1 MKKYLILLSALAAT
15 AAFAEKGSADKE
27 NPTAMSTWSSFGGG
41 TTAAGEVIWHGNGG
55 NTTTDMTDSYVIADK
70 DFTLPRFKISG
81 TGGDHCNLNLDL
93 NGKTLTFTNNLVDY
107 NDTTSES
114 TGLSSSYS
122 LGLNFTNSDSQN
134 EATMNFTSSKVEI
147 KLETTDAASGGANIR
162 NRYGR
167 TVYIGKGITA
177 NIKSID
183 VSGRFKNLS
192 DPSKME
198 WDSKMTVAGK
208 VNVANTM
215 TLRDTN
221 FENTGTVSA
230 NVINVVGSNFTSSGS
245 ILSSALSAYENSN
258 IVLGGSNLAKD
269 GTSQSTIRFYG
280 KNNTLT
286 ASSDLAAQYLV
297 LKTATT
303 FESGSSYEAAEL
315 TIKGDFTTDRIV
327 MEDNTQLTIDSG
339 AKTTFDFSNKT
350 LTGDGSTMLITGD
363 ITVKGALDIKTKGS
377 EHSTESVSFKNIT
390 VDGGSLINTT
400 TKTST
405 YAFNIYEGKTIT
417 LKNGGTIDTSKTSFI
432 GLTGGKLSVDA
443 TSKILAKHIA
453 FTQSKGTLELSHA
466 SNLAAGTDIFV
477 KDLSASADAKIV
489 LTNCGEAYN
498 IATLRALRNSQLTI
512 DLNGAE
518 LHIASVVGYE
528 PAKGTNLTLTL
539 LDFENGLVKVDGWT
553 SELISGGEFEISPET
568 SGKTNTIKLVAY
580 DKSGTLLDGLW
591 SVDASG
597 YLFNSAIPEPA
608 EWAAIFG
615 AIALGLAVY
624 RRRK

>member
-41 TTAAGEVIWHGNGG
+41 TTAGDIVWHGNGG
-55 NTTTDMTDSYVIADK
+55 NTTTDMTDSYVIADN
-70 DFTLPRFKISG
+70 DYTLNQFKISG

-107 NDTTSES
+107 NDTTSAS

-122 LGLNFTNSDSQN
+122 LGLKFTNSDSQN

-167 TVYIGKGITA
+167 TVYIGEGITA

-208 VNVANTM
+208 VNVAGLM
-215 TLRDTN
+215 TLSDTN

-230 NVINVVGSNFTSSGS
+230 NAINIYGANFTSSGS
-245 ILSSALSAYENSN
+245 VLTGGISAYADSN
-258 IVLGGSNLAKD
+258 IVLSGSNLSKD
-269 GTSQSTIRFYG
+269 GASQGTLRFYG

-286 ASSDLAAQYLV
+286 TTADLAAQYLV
-297 LKTATT
+297 LKDTTTAGETT
-303 FESGSSYEAAEL
+303 YEAAEL
-315 TIKGDFTTDRIV
+315 TIKGDFTADKTVIENNTHLIV
-327 MEDNTQLTIDSG
+327 DSG
-339 AKTTFDFSNKT
+339 AKMTFDFSTKT
-350 LTGDGSTMLITGD
+350 LSSAMNIVGG

-377 EHSTESVSFKNIT
+377 EHATESVSFKNIT

-405 YAFNIYEGKTIT
+405 YAFNISDGKTIT
-417 LKNGGTIDTSKTSFI
+417 LKNGGTIDTSAYSFI

-597 YLFNSAIPEPA
+597 YLANSAIPEPA

>member
-93 NGKTLTFTNNLVDY
+93 NGKTLTFTSGLVDY
-107 NDTTSES
+107 NDTTSGT
-114 TGLSSSYS
+114 TGLTSSYA
-122 LGLNFTNSDSQN
+122 LGINITNSDSAN
-134 EATMNFTSSKVEI
+134 EATLNFTSSRVEI
-147 KLETTDAASGGANIR
+147 KLETTDAGSGGADIR
-162 NRYGR
+162 NKYGR
-167 TVYIGKGITA
+167 TVYIGEGITA
-177 NIKSID
+177 NIKTFD

-192 DPSKME
+192 DPSQME

-230 NVINVVGSNFTSSGS
+230 NVINVYGSNFTSSGS
-245 ILSSALSAYENSN
+245 LLSDGLSAYENSN

-350 LTGDGSTMLITGD
+350 LTGNVMTIRGD
-363 ITVKGALDIKTKGS
+363 ITVKGTLDIKTKGGG
-377 EHSTESVSFKNIT
+377 HATESVSYRNIL
-390 VDGGSLINTT
+390 VDGGNLINTT
-400 TKTST
+400 TLNST
-405 YAFNIYEGKTIT
+405 YSFNIYEGKTIT
-417 LKNGGTIDTSKTSFI
+417 LKNGGTINTSTNSFI
-432 GLTGGKLSVDA
+432 GLTGGKLIVDA
-443 TSKILAKHIA
+443 TSKILANQIMFA
-453 FTQSKGTLELSHA
+453 QSRGTLELSHA
-466 SNLAAGTDIFV
+466 SNLASNTHICV
-477 KDLSASADAKIV
+477 KDRSANADAKIV
-489 LTNCGEAYN
+489 LTDCGEAYFIKN
-498 IATLRALRNSQLTI
+498 LRPLRKSQLSI

-518 LHIASVVGYE
+518 LHIANVAAYQ
-528 PAKGTNLTLTL
+528 PDAKGTDFALTF

-553 SELISGGEFEISPET
+553 TELISSGEFEISAGDKIT
-568 SGKTNTIKLVAY
+568 LVAY
-580 DKSGTLLDGLW
+580 DKAGKLLDGLW

-597 YLFNSAIPEPA
+597 YLANSAIPEPA

>member
-41 TTAAGEVIWHGNGG
+41 TTAGEVIWNGNGG

-70 DFTLPRFKISG
+70 DFTLQRFKISG

-107 NDTTSES
+107 NDTTSAS

-134 EATMNFTSSKVEI
+134 EATMNFTSSRVEI
-147 KLETTDAASGGANIR
+147 KLETTDAASGGADIR
-162 NRYGR
+162 NKYGR
-167 TVYIGKGITA
+167 TVYIGEGITA
-177 NIKSID
+177 NIKTFD

-192 DPSKME
+192 DPSKMK

-230 NVINVVGSNFTSSGS
+230 NVINVYGSNFTSSGS
-245 ILSSALSAYENSN
+245 LLSDGLSVYENSN

-269 GTSQSTIRFYG
+269 GTSQGTVRFYG

-297 LKTATT
+297 LKNTTT
-303 FESGSSYEAAEL
+303 FGETTYEAAEL

-339 AKTTFDFSNKT
+339 AKTTFDFSNKK
-350 LTGDGSTMLITGD
+350 LTGDGSTMLIRGD
-363 ITVKGALDIKTKGS
+363 ITVKGMLDIKTKGGG
-377 EHSTESVSFKNIT
+377 HATESVSYRNIL
-390 VDGGSLINTT
+390 VDGGNLINTT
-400 TKTST
+400 TLNST
-405 YAFNIYEGKTIT
+405 YSFNIYEGKTIT
-417 LKNGGTIDTSKTSFI
+417 LKNGGTINTSTNSFI
-432 GLTGGKLSVDA
+432 GLAGGKLIVDA
-443 TSKILAKHIA
+443 TSKILANQIMFA
-453 FTQSKGTLELSHA
+453 QSKGTLELSHA
-466 SNLAAGTDIFV
+466 SNLASNTDICV
-477 KDLSASADAKIV
+477 KDRSANADAKLV
-489 LTNCGEAYN
+489 LTDCGEAYFIKN
-498 IATLRALRNSQLTI
+498 LRPLRKSQLSI

-518 LHIASVVGYE
+518 LHIANVAAYQ
-528 PAKGTNLTLTL
+528 PDAKGTDFALTF

-553 SELISGGEFEISPET
+553 TELISSGEFEISAGDKIT
-568 SGKTNTIKLVAY
+568 LVAY
-580 DKSGTLLDGLW
+580 DKAGKLLDGLW

-597 YLFNSAIPEPA
+597 YLANSAIPEPA

>member
-27 NPTAMSTWSSFGGG
+27 NPTAMSTWGSFGGG
-41 TTAAGEVIWHGNGG
+41 TTAGEVIWNGNGG

-70 DFTLPRFKISG
+70 DFTLQRFKISG

-107 NDTTSES
+107 NDTTSAS

-167 TVYIGKGITA
+167 TVYIGRGITA

-245 ILSSALSAYENSN
+245 ILSSGLSAYENSN

-350 LTGDGSTMLITGD
+350 LTGDGSTMLIRGD
-363 ITVKGALDIKTKGS
+363 ITVKGMLDIKTKGAM
-377 EHSTESVSFKNIT
+377 HSSESVSYKSIL

-400 TKTST
+400 ATNST
-405 YAFNIYEGKTIT
+405 YAFNIYDGKTIT
-417 LKNGGTIDTSKTSFI
+417 LKNGGTINTSTDSFI
-432 GLTGGKLSVDA
+432 GLTGGKIVVDA
-443 TSKILAKHIA
+443 TSKILAPQIMFA
-453 FTQSKGTLELSHA
+453 QSKGTLELSHA
-466 SNLAAGTDIFV
+466 SNLASNTNICV
-477 KDLSASADAKIV
+477 KDLSENADAKIV
-489 LTNCGEAYN
+489 LTDCGEAYFIKN
-498 IATLRALRNSQLTI
+498 LRPLRKSQLSI

-518 LHIASVVGYE
+518 LHIANVAAYQ
-528 PAKGTNLTLTL
+528 PDAKGTDFALTF

-553 SELISGGEFEISPET
+553 TELISSGEFEISAGDKIT
-568 SGKTNTIKLVAY
+568 LVAY
-580 DKSGTLLDGLW
+580 DKAGKLLDGLW

-597 YLFNSAIPEPA
+597 YLANSAIPEPA

>member
-15 AAFAEKGSADKE
+15 AAFAEKGSTDKD

-41 TTAAGEVIWHGNGG
+41 TTAAGDIVWHGNGG
-55 NTTTDMTDSYVIADK
+55 NTTTDMTDSYVIADN
-70 DFTLPRFKISG
+70 DYTLNQFKISG

-107 NDTTSES
+107 NDTTSAS
-114 TGLSSSYS
+114 TGLTSSYS

-147 KLETTDAASGGANIR
+147 KLETTDAGSGGANIR

-167 TVYIGKGITA
+167 TVYIGEGITA

-215 TLRDTN
+215 ALRDTN

-245 ILSSALSAYENSN
+245 VLTGGISAYADSN
-258 IVLGGSNLAKD
+258 IVLSGSNLSKD
-269 GTSQSTIRFYG
+269 GASQGTLRFYG

-286 ASSDLAAQYLV
+286 TTADLAAQYLV
-297 LKTATT
+297 LKDTTTAGETT
-303 FESGSSYEAAEL
+303 YEAAEL
-315 TIKGDFTTDRIV
+315 TIKGDFTADKTVI
-327 MEDNTQLTIDSG
+327 ENNTRLIIDSG
-339 AKTTFDFSNKT
+339 AKMTFDFANKT
-350 LTGDGSTMLITGD
+350 LSSAMQIQGD
-363 ITVKGALDIKTKGS
+363 ITVKGALDIKTNGS
-377 EHSTESVSFKNIT
+377 EHGTESVSFKNIT

-405 YAFNIYEGKTIT
+405 YAFNISDGKTIT
-417 LKNGGTIDTSKTSFI
+417 LKNGGTIDTSAYSFI

-597 YLFNSAIPEPA
+597 YLANSAIPEPA

-624 RRRK
+624 RRRN

>member
-15 AAFAEKGSADKE
+15 AAFAEKGSADKG
-27 NPTAMSTWSSFGGG
+27 NPTKMSTWSSFGGG
-41 TTAAGEVIWHGNGG
+41 TTAGVVTWHGNGG
-55 NTTTDMTDSYVIADK
+55 NTPTDMTDSYVIADK
-70 DFTLPRFKISG
+70 DLTLKNFQISG

-93 NGKTLTFTNNLVDY
+93 NGKTLTFTNHLVNY
-107 NDTTSES
+107 NDTLNES

-122 LGLNFTNSDSQN
+122 LGLKFTNSDSQN
-134 EATMNFTSSKVEI
+134 EATMNFTSSRVTI
-147 KLETTDAASGGANIR
+147 RLETTDTASGGLNIR

-167 TVYIGKGITA
+167 TVYIGEGITA
-177 NIKSID
+177 KIQTLD
-183 VSGRFKNLS
+183 VIGRFKNLS

-198 WDSKMTVAGK
+198 FDSKMTVAGK

-215 TLRDTN
+215 TLSDTN

-230 NVINVVGSNFTSSGS
+230 TTINIFGSNFTSSGS
-245 ILSSALSAYENSN
+245 ILSSGLSAYENSN

-269 GTSQSTIRFYG
+269 GTSQGTVRFYG

-297 LKTATT
+297 MKTATT
-303 FESGSSYEAAEL
+303 SYEAAEL

-339 AKTTFDFSNKT
+339 AKTTFDFSNKNLDDKNT
-350 LTGDGSTMLITGD
+350 PPMTIRGD
-363 ITVKGALDIKTKGS
+363 ITVKGMLDIKTKGS
-377 EHSTESVSFKNIT
+377 MHASEFLSYKNIL

-400 TKTST
+400 ATNSS
-405 YAFNIYEGKTIT
+405 YAFNIYDGKTIT
-417 LKNGGTIDTSKTSFI
+417 LKNGGTINTSTNSFI
-432 GLTGGKLSVDA
+432 GLTGGKLIVDA
-443 TSKILAKHIA
+443 TSKILAPLIM
-453 FTQSKGTLELSHA
+453 FSQSKGTLELSHA
-466 SNLAAGTDIFV
+466 SNLASNTNICV
-477 KDLSASADAKIV
+477 KDISDNADAKIV
-489 LTNCGEAYN
+489 LTDCGEAYFIKN
-498 IATLRALRNSQLTI
+498 LRALRNSQLTI

-518 LHIASVVGYE
+518 LNIASVGGYE

-553 SELISGGEFEISPET
+553 SELISSGEFEISPET
-568 SGKTNTIKLVAY
+568 SGNTNTIKLVAY
-580 DKSGTLLDGLW
+580 DKAGTLLDGLW

-597 YLFNSAIPEPA
+597 YLANSAIPEPA

>member
-41 TTAAGEVIWHGNGG
+41 TTAGDIVWHGNGG
-55 NTTTDMTDSYVIADK
+55 NTTTDMTDSYVIADN
-70 DFTLPRFKISG
+70 DYTLNQFKISG

-107 NDTTSES
+107 NDTTSAS

-122 LGLNFTNSDSQN
+122 LRLKFTNSDSQN

-162 NRYGR
+162 NGYGR
-167 TVYIGKGITA
+167 TVYIGEGITA

-208 VNVANTM
+208 VNVAGLM
-215 TLRDTN
+215 TLSDTN

-230 NVINVVGSNFTSSGS
+230 NAINIYGANFTSSGS
-245 ILSSALSAYENSN
+245 VLTGGISAYADSN
-258 IVLGGSNLAKD
+258 IVLSGSNLSKD
-269 GTSQSTIRFYG
+269 GASQGTLRFYG

-286 ASSDLAAQYLV
+286 TTADLAAQYLV
-297 LKTATT
+297 LKDTTTAGETT
-303 FESGSSYEAAEL
+303 YEAAEL
-315 TIKGDFTTDRIV
+315 TIKGDFTADKTVIENNTHLIV
-327 MEDNTQLTIDSG
+327 DSG
-339 AKTTFDFSNKT
+339 AKMTFDFSTKT
-350 LTGDGSTMLITGD
+350 LSSAMNIVGG

-377 EHSTESVSFKNIT
+377 EHGTESVSFKNIT

-405 YAFNIYEGKTIT
+405 YAFNISDGKTIT
-417 LKNGGTIDTSKTSFI
+417 LKNGGTIDTSAYSFI

-597 YLFNSAIPEPA
+597 YLANSAIPEPA

>member
-1 MKKYLILLSALAAT
+1 MKKYLILLSAIAAT

-41 TTAAGEVIWHGNGG
+41 TTAGEVIWNGNGG

-70 DFTLPRFKISG
+70 DFTLQRFKISG

-107 NDTTSES
+107 NDTKSDT

-134 EATMNFTSSKVEI
+134 EATMNFTSSRVEI
-147 KLETTDAASGGANIR
+147 KLETTDAASGGADIR
-162 NRYGR
+162 NKYGR
-167 TVYIGKGITA
+167 TVYIGEGITA
-177 NIKSID
+177 NIKTFD

-192 DPSKME
+192 DPSKMK

-230 NVINVVGSNFTSSGS
+230 NVINVYGSNFTSSGS
-245 ILSSALSAYENSN
+245 LLSDGLSVYENSN

-269 GTSQSTIRFYG
+269 GTSQGTVRFYG

-297 LKTATT
+297 LKNTTT
-303 FESGSSYEAAEL
+303 FGETTYEAAEL

-339 AKTTFDFSNKT
+339 AKTTFDFSNKK
-350 LTGDGSTMLITGD
+350 LTGDGSTMLIRGD
-363 ITVKGALDIKTKGS
+363 ITVKGMLDIKTKGGG
-377 EHSTESVSFKNIT
+377 HATESVSYRNIL
-390 VDGGSLINTT
+390 VDGGNLINTT
-400 TKTST
+400 TLNST

-417 LKNGGTIDTSKTSFI
+417 LKNGGTINTSTNSFI
-432 GLTGGKLSVDA
+432 GLAGGKLIVDA
-443 TSKILAKHIA
+443 TSKILANQIMFA
-453 FTQSKGTLELSHA
+453 QSKGTLELSHA
-466 SNLAAGTDIFV
+466 SNLASNTDICV
-477 KDLSASADAKIV
+477 KDRSANADAKLV
-489 LTNCGEAYN
+489 LTDCGEAYFIKN
-498 IATLRALRNSQLTI
+498 LRPLRKSQLSI

-518 LHIASVVGYE
+518 LHIANVAAYQ
-528 PAKGTNLTLTL
+528 PDAKGTDFALTF

-553 SELISGGEFEISPET
+553 TELISSGEFEISAGDKIT
-568 SGKTNTIKLVAY
+568 LVAY
-580 DKSGTLLDGLW
+580 DKAGKLLDGLW

-597 YLFNSAIPEPA
+597 YLANSAIPEPA

>member
-27 NPTAMSTWSSFGGG
+27 SPTAMSTWSSFGGG

-107 NDTTSES
+107 NDTTSAS

-167 TVYIGKGITA
+167 TVYIGEGITA

-230 NVINVVGSNFTSSGS
+230 NAINVVGSNFTSSGS
-245 ILSSALSAYENSN
+245 ILSSGLSAYENSN

-377 EHSTESVSFKNIT
+377 EHGTESVSFKNIT

>member
-41 TTAAGEVIWHGNGG
+41 TTAGEVIWHGNGG

-70 DFTLPRFKISG
+70 DFTLQRFKISG

-107 NDTTSES
+107 NDTKSDT

-134 EATMNFTSSKVEI
+134 EATLNFTSSRVEI
-147 KLETTDAASGGANIR
+147 KLETTDAASGGADIR
-162 NRYGR
+162 NKYGR
-167 TVYIGKGITA
+167 TVYIGEGITA
-177 NIKSID
+177 NIKTFD

-192 DPSKME
+192 DPSKMK

-230 NVINVVGSNFTSSGS
+230 NVINVYGSNFTSSGS
-245 ILSSALSAYENSN
+245 LLSDGLSVYENSN

-269 GTSQSTIRFYG
+269 GTSQGTVRFYG

-297 LKTATT
+297 LKNTTT
-303 FESGSSYEAAEL
+303 FGETTYEAAEL

-339 AKTTFDFSNKT
+339 AKTTFDFSNKK
-350 LTGDGSTMLITGD
+350 LTGDGSTMLIRGD
-363 ITVKGALDIKTKGS
+363 ITVKGMLDIKTKGGG
-377 EHSTESVSFKNIT
+377 HATESVSYRNIL
-390 VDGGSLINTT
+390 VDGGNLINTT
-400 TKTST
+400 TLNST

-417 LKNGGTIDTSKTSFI
+417 LKNGGTINTSTNSFI
-432 GLTGGKLSVDA
+432 GLAGGKLIVDA
-443 TSKILAKHIA
+443 TSKILANQIMFA
-453 FTQSKGTLELSHA
+453 QSKGTLELSHA
-466 SNLAAGTDIFV
+466 SNLASNTHICV
-477 KDLSASADAKIV
+477 KDRSENADAKLV
-489 LTNCGEAYN
+489 LTDCGEAYFIKN
-498 IATLRALRNSQLTI
+498 LRPLRKSQLSI

-518 LHIASVVGYE
+518 LHIANVAAYQ
-528 PAKGTNLTLTL
+528 PDAKGTDFALTF

-553 SELISGGEFEISPET
+553 TELISSGEFEISAGDKIT
-568 SGKTNTIKLVAY
+568 LVAY
-580 DKSGTLLDGLW
+580 DKAGKLLDGLW

-597 YLFNSAIPEPA
+597 YLANSAIPEPA

>member
-1 MKKYLILLSALAAT
+1 MKKYLILLSAIAAT

-41 TTAAGEVIWHGNGG
+41 TTAGEVIWHGNGG

-70 DFTLPRFKISG
+70 DFTLQRFKISG

-107 NDTTSES
+107 NDTKSDT

-134 EATMNFTSSKVEI
+134 EATMNFTSSRVEI
-147 KLETTDAASGGANIR
+147 KLETTDAASGGADIR
-162 NRYGR
+162 NKYGR
-167 TVYIGKGITA
+167 TVYIGEGITA
-177 NIKSID
+177 NIKTFD

-192 DPSKME
+192 DPSKMK

-230 NVINVVGSNFTSSGS
+230 NVINVYGSNFTSSGS
-245 ILSSALSAYENSN
+245 LLSDGLSVYENSN

-269 GTSQSTIRFYG
+269 GTSQGTVRFYG

-297 LKTATT
+297 LKNTTT
-303 FESGSSYEAAEL
+303 FGETTYEAAEL

-339 AKTTFDFSNKT
+339 AKTTFDFSNKK
-350 LTGDGSTMLITGD
+350 LTGDGSTMLIRGD
-363 ITVKGALDIKTKGS
+363 ITVKGMLDIKTKGGG
-377 EHSTESVSFKNIT
+377 HATESVSYRNIL
-390 VDGGSLINTT
+390 VDGGNLINTT
-400 TKTST
+400 TLNST

-417 LKNGGTIDTSKTSFI
+417 LKNGGTINTSTNSFI
-432 GLTGGKLSVDA
+432 GLAGGKLIVDA
-443 TSKILAKHIA
+443 TSKILANQIMFA
-453 FTQSKGTLELSHA
+453 QSKGTLELSHA
-466 SNLAAGTDIFV
+466 SNLASNTDICV
-477 KDLSASADAKIV
+477 KDRSANADAKLV
-489 LTNCGEAYN
+489 LTDCGEAYFIKN
-498 IATLRALRNSQLTI
+498 LRPLRKSQLSI

-518 LHIASVVGYE
+518 LHIANVAAYQ
-528 PAKGTNLTLTL
+528 PDAKGTDFALTF

-553 SELISGGEFEISPET
+553 TELISSGEFEISAGDKIT
-568 SGKTNTIKLVAY
+568 LVAY
-580 DKSGTLLDGLW
+580 DKAGKLLDGLW

-597 YLFNSAIPEPA
+597 YLANSAIPEPA

>member
-41 TTAAGEVIWHGNGG
+41 TTAAGEVIWNGNGG

-107 NDTTSES
+107 NDTTSAS

-167 TVYIGKGITA
+167 TVYIGEGITA

-208 VNVANTM
+208 VNVADTM

-245 ILSSALSAYENSN
+245 ILSSGLSAYENSN

-350 LTGDGSTMLITGD
+350 LTGDGSTMLIRGD
-363 ITVKGALDIKTKGS
+363 ITVKGMLDIKTKGAM
-377 EHSTESVSFKNIT
+377 HSSESVSYKSIL

-400 TKTST
+400 ATNST
-405 YAFNIYEGKTIT
+405 YAFNIYDGKTIT
-417 LKNGGTIDTSKTSFI
+417 LKNGGTINTSTDSFI

>member
-1 MKKYLILLSALAAT
+1 MKKYLILLSAIAAT

-41 TTAAGEVIWHGNGG
+41 TTAGEVIWHGNGG

-70 DFTLPRFKISG
+70 DFTLQRFKISG

-107 NDTTSES
+107 NDTTYE
-114 TGLSSSYS
+114 TGLKSSYS

-134 EATMNFTSSKVEI
+134 EATMNFTSSRVEI
-147 KLETTDAASGGANIR
+147 KLETTDAASGGADIR
-162 NRYGR
+162 NKYGR
-167 TVYIGKGITA
+167 TVYIGEGITA
-177 NIKSID
+177 NIKTFD
-183 VSGRFKNLS
+183 VNGRFKNLS
-192 DPSKME
+192 DPSKMK

-230 NVINVVGSNFTSSGS
+230 NVINVYGSNFTSSGS
-245 ILSSALSAYENSN
+245 LLSDGLSAYENSN

-269 GTSQSTIRFYG
+269 GTSQGTVRFYG

-297 LKTATT
+297 LKSTTT
-303 FESGSSYEAAEL
+303 FGETTYEAAEL
-315 TIKGDFTTDRIV
+315 TIKGDFTTDKIV

-350 LTGDGSTMLITGD
+350 LTGNVMTIRGD
-363 ITVKGALDIKTKGS
+363 ITVKGTLDIKTKGGG
-377 EHSTESVSFKNIT
+377 HATESVSYRNIL
-390 VDGGSLINTT
+390 VDGGNLINTT
-400 TKTST
+400 TLNST
-405 YAFNIYEGKTIT
+405 YSFNIYEGKTIT
-417 LKNGGTIDTSKTSFI
+417 LKNGGTINTSTNSFI
-432 GLTGGKLSVDA
+432 GLTGGKLIVDA
-443 TSKILAKHIA
+443 TSKILANQIMFA
-453 FTQSKGTLELSHA
+453 QSRGTLELSHA
-466 SNLAAGTDIFV
+466 SNLASNTHICV
-477 KDLSASADAKIV
+477 KDRNENADAKIV
-489 LTNCGEAYN
+489 LTDCGEAYFIKN
-498 IATLRALRNSQLTI
+498 LRPLRKSQLSI

-518 LHIASVVGYE
+518 LHIANVAAYQ
-528 PAKGTNLTLTL
+528 PDAKGTDFALTF

-553 SELISGGEFEISPET
+553 TELISSGEFEISAGDKIT
-568 SGKTNTIKLVAY
+568 LVAY
-580 DKSGTLLDGLW
+580 DKAGKLLDGLW

-597 YLFNSAIPEPA
+597 YLANSAIPEPA

>member
-41 TTAAGEVIWHGNGG
+41 TTAAGDVIWHGNGG

-93 NGKTLTFTNNLVDY
+93 NGKTLTFTSGLVDY
-107 NDTTSES
+107 NDTTSGS
-114 TGLSSSYS
+114 TGLTSSYA
-122 LGLNFTNSDSQN
+122 LGINITNSDSAN
-134 EATMNFTSSKVEI
+134 EATLNFTSSRVEI
-147 KLETTDAASGGANIR
+147 KLETTDAGSGGADIR
-162 NRYGR
+162 NKYGR
-167 TVYIGKGITA
+167 TVYIGEGITA
-177 NIKSID
+177 NIKTFD

-192 DPSKME
+192 DPSKMK

-230 NVINVVGSNFTSSGS
+230 NVINVYGSNFTSSGS
-245 ILSSALSAYENSN
+245 LLSDGLSAYENSN

-269 GTSQSTIRFYG
+269 GTSQGTVRFYG

-297 LKTATT
+297 LKNTTT
-303 FESGSSYEAAEL
+303 FGETTYEAAEL

-350 LTGDGSTMLITGD
+350 LTGNVMTIRGD
-363 ITVKGALDIKTKGS
+363 ITVKGTLDIKTKGGG
-377 EHSTESVSFKNIT
+377 HATESVSYRNIL
-390 VDGGSLINTT
+390 VDGGNLINTT
-400 TKTST
+400 TLNST
-405 YAFNIYEGKTIT
+405 YSFNIYEGKTIT
-417 LKNGGTIDTSKTSFI
+417 LKNGGTINTSTNSFI
-432 GLTGGKLSVDA
+432 GLTGGKLIVDA
-443 TSKILAKHIA
+443 TSKILANQIMFA
-453 FTQSKGTLELSHA
+453 QSRGTLELSHA
-466 SNLAAGTDIFV
+466 SNLASNTHICV
-477 KDLSASADAKIV
+477 KDRSANADAKIV
-489 LTNCGEAYN
+489 LTDCGEAYFIKN
-498 IATLRALRNSQLTI
+498 LRPLRKSQLSI

-518 LHIASVVGYE
+518 LHIANVAAYQ
-528 PAKGTNLTLTL
+528 PDAKGTDFALTF

-553 SELISGGEFEISPET
+553 TELISSGEFEISAGDKIT
-568 SGKTNTIKLVAY
+568 LVAY
-580 DKSGTLLDGLW
+580 DKAGKLLDGLW

-597 YLFNSAIPEPA
+597 YLANSAIPEPA

>member
-15 AAFAEKGSADKE
+15 AAFAEKGSTDKD
-27 NPTAMSTWSSFGGG
+27 NPTAMSTWGSFGGG
-41 TTAAGEVIWHGNGG
+41 TTAGDIVWHGNGG
-55 NTTTDMTDSYVIADK
+55 NTTTDMTDSYVIADN
-70 DFTLPRFKISG
+70 DYTLNQFKISG

-107 NDTTSES
+107 NDTTSAS

-167 TVYIGKGITA
+167 TVYIGEGITA

-245 ILSSALSAYENSN
+245 VLTGGISAYADSN
-258 IVLGGSNLAKD
+258 IVLSGSNLSKD
-269 GTSQSTIRFYG
+269 GASQGTLRFYG

-286 ASSDLAAQYLV
+286 TTADLAAQYLV
-297 LKTATT
+297 LKDTTTAGETT
-303 FESGSSYEAAEL
+303 YEAAEL
-315 TIKGDFTTDRIV
+315 TIKGDFTADKTVI
-327 MEDNTQLTIDSG
+327 ENNTRLIIDSG
-339 AKTTFDFSNKT
+339 AKMTFDFSNKT
-350 LTGDGSTMLITGD
+350 LGGKESPMNIVGD

-377 EHSTESVSFKNIT
+377 EHATESVSFKNIT

-400 TKTST
+400 AKRST
-405 YAFNIYEGKTIT
+405 YAFNISDGKTIT
-417 LKNGGTIDTSKTSFI
+417 LKNGGTIDTSAYSFI

-443 TSKILAKHIA
+443 TSKILAKQIV
-453 FTQSKGTLELSHA
+453 FSQSKGTLELSHA
-466 SNLAAGTDIFV
+466 SNLAAGTNVFV

-591 SVDASG
+591 SVDTNG

>member
-41 TTAAGEVIWHGNGG
+41 TTAAGDVIWHGNGG

-93 NGKTLTFTNNLVDY
+93 NGKTLTFTSGLVEY
-107 NDTTSES
+107 NDTTSGT
-114 TGLSSSYS
+114 TGLTSSYA
-122 LGLNFTNSDSQN
+122 LGINITNSDSAN
-134 EATMNFTSSKVEI
+134 EATLNFTSSRVEI
-147 KLETTDAASGGANIR
+147 KLETTDAGSGGADIR
-162 NRYGR
+162 NKYGR
-167 TVYIGKGITA
+167 TVYIGEGITA
-177 NIKSID
+177 NIKTFD

-192 DPSKME
+192 DPSKMK

-230 NVINVVGSNFTSSGS
+230 NVINVYGSNFTSSGS
-245 ILSSALSAYENSN
+245 LLSDGLSAYENSN

-350 LTGDGSTMLITGD
+350 LTGNVMTIRGD
-363 ITVKGALDIKTKGS
+363 ITVKGTLDIKTKGGG
-377 EHSTESVSFKNIT
+377 HATESVSYRNIL
-390 VDGGSLINTT
+390 VDGGNLINTT
-400 TKTST
+400 TLNST
-405 YAFNIYEGKTIT
+405 YSFNIYEGKTIT
-417 LKNGGTIDTSKTSFI
+417 LKNGGTINTSTNSFI
-432 GLTGGKLSVDA
+432 GLTGGKLIVDA
-443 TSKILAKHIA
+443 TSKILANQIMFA
-453 FTQSKGTLELSHA
+453 QSRGTLELSHA
-466 SNLAAGTDIFV
+466 SNLASNTHICV
-477 KDLSASADAKIV
+477 KDRSANADAKIV
-489 LTNCGEAYN
+489 LTDCGEAYFIKN
-498 IATLRALRNSQLTI
+498 LRPLRKSQLSI

-518 LHIASVVGYE
+518 LHIANVAAYQ
-528 PAKGTNLTLTL
+528 PDAKGTDFALTF

-553 SELISGGEFEISPET
+553 TELISSGEFEISAGDKIT
-568 SGKTNTIKLVAY
+568 LVAY
-580 DKSGTLLDGLW
+580 DKAGKLLDGLW

-597 YLFNSAIPEPA
+597 YLANSAIPEPA

>member
-1 MKKYLILLSALAAT
+1 MKKYLILLSAIAAT

-41 TTAAGEVIWHGNGG
+41 TTAGEVIWNGNGG

-70 DFTLPRFKISG
+70 DFTLQRFKISG

-107 NDTTSES
+107 NDTTSAS

-147 KLETTDAASGGANIR
+147 KLETTDAASGGADIR
-162 NRYGR
+162 NKYGR
-167 TVYIGKGITA
+167 TVYIGEGITA
-177 NIKSID
+177 NIKTFD

-192 DPSKME
+192 DPSKMK

-230 NVINVVGSNFTSSGS
+230 NVINVYGSNFTSSDS
-245 ILSSALSAYENSN
+245 LLSDGLSVYENSN

-269 GTSQSTIRFYG
+269 GTSQGTVRFYG

-297 LKTATT
+297 LKNTTT
-303 FESGSSYEAAEL
+303 FGETTYEAAEL

-339 AKTTFDFSNKT
+339 AKTTFDFSNKK
-350 LTGDGSTMLITGD
+350 LTGDGSTMLIRGD
-363 ITVKGALDIKTKGS
+363 ITVKGMLDIKTKGGG
-377 EHSTESVSFKNIT
+377 HATESVSYRNIL
-390 VDGGSLINTT
+390 VDGGNLINTT
-400 TKTST
+400 TLNST

-417 LKNGGTIDTSKTSFI
+417 LKNGGTINTSTNSFI
-432 GLTGGKLSVDA
+432 GLAGGKLIVDA
-443 TSKILAKHIA
+443 TSKILANQIMFA
-453 FTQSKGTLELSHA
+453 QSKGTLELSHA
-466 SNLAAGTDIFV
+466 SNLASNTDICV
-477 KDLSASADAKIV
+477 KDRSANADAKLV
-489 LTNCGEAYN
+489 LTDCGEAYFIKN
-498 IATLRALRNSQLTI
+498 LRPLRKSQLSI

-518 LHIASVVGYE
+518 LHIANVAAYQ
-528 PAKGTNLTLTL
+528 PDAKGTDFALTF

-553 SELISGGEFEISPET
+553 TELISSGEFEISAGDKIT
-568 SGKTNTIKLVAY
+568 LVAY
-580 DKSGTLLDGLW
+580 DKAGKLLDGLW

-597 YLFNSAIPEPA
+597 YLANSAIPEPA

>member
-27 NPTAMSTWSSFGGG
+27 NPTAMSTWSSFDGG

-107 NDTTSES
+107 NDTTSAS

-167 TVYIGKGITA
+167 TVYIGEGITA

-230 NVINVVGSNFTSSGS
+230 NAINVVGSNFTSSGS
-245 ILSSALSAYENSN
+245 ILSSGLSAYENSN

-377 EHSTESVSFKNIT
+377 EHGTESVSFKNIT

>member
-41 TTAAGEVIWHGNGG
+41 TTAGEVIWNGNGG

-70 DFTLPRFKISG
+70 DFTLQRFKISG

-107 NDTTSES
+107 NDTTSAS

-134 EATMNFTSSKVEI
+134 EATMNFTSSRVEI
-147 KLETTDAASGGANIR
+147 KLETTDAASGGADIR
-162 NRYGR
+162 NKYGR
-167 TVYIGKGITA
+167 TVYIGEGITA
-177 NIKSID
+177 NIKTFD

-230 NVINVVGSNFTSSGS
+230 NAINVYGSNFTSSGS
-245 ILSSALSAYENSN
+245 LLSDGLSAYENSN

-269 GTSQSTIRFYG
+269 GTSQGTVRFYG

-286 ASSDLAAQYLV
+286 ASSDLVAQYLV
-297 LKTATT
+297 LKNTTT
-303 FESGSSYEAAEL
+303 FGETTYEAAEL
-315 TIKGDFTTDRIV
+315 TIKGDFTTDKIV

-350 LTGDGSTMLITGD
+350 LNGSAMSIKGD
-363 ITVKGALDIKTKGS
+363 ITVKGMLDIKTKGGG
-377 EHSTESVSFKNIT
+377 HATESVSYRNIL
-390 VDGGSLINTT
+390 VDGGNLINTT
-400 TKTST
+400 TLNST
-405 YAFNIYEGKTIT
+405 YSFNIYEGKTIT
-417 LKNGGTIDTSKTSFI
+417 LKNGGTINTSTNSFI
-432 GLTGGKLSVDA
+432 GLTGGKLIVDA
-443 TSKILAKHIA
+443 TSKILANQIMFA
-453 FTQSKGTLELSHA
+453 QSRGTLELSHA
-466 SNLAAGTDIFV
+466 SNLASNTHICV
-477 KDLSASADAKIV
+477 KDRSANADAKIV
-489 LTNCGEAYN
+489 LTDCGEAYFIKN
-498 IATLRALRNSQLTI
+498 LRPLRKSQLSI

-518 LHIASVVGYE
+518 LHIANVAAYQ
-528 PAKGTNLTLTL
+528 PDAKGTDFALTF

-553 SELISGGEFEISPET
+553 TELISSGEFEISAGDKIT
-568 SGKTNTIKLVAY
+568 LVAY
-580 DKSGTLLDGLW
+580 DKAGKLLDGLW

-597 YLFNSAIPEPA
+597 YLANSAIPEPA

>member
-27 NPTAMSTWSSFGGG
+27 NPTAMSTWSSFDGG

-107 NDTTSES
+107 NDTTSAS

-167 TVYIGKGITA
+167 TVYIGEGITA

-208 VNVANTM
+208 VNVADTM

-245 ILSSALSAYENSN
+245 ILSSGLSAYENSN

-350 LTGDGSTMLITGD
+350 LTGDGSTMLIRGD
-363 ITVKGALDIKTKGS
+363 ITVKGMLDIKTKGAM
-377 EHSTESVSFKNIT
+377 HSSESVSYKSIL

-400 TKTST
+400 ATNST
-405 YAFNIYEGKTIT
+405 YAFNIYDGKTIT
-417 LKNGGTIDTSKTSFI
+417 LKNGGTINTSTDSFI

>member
-1 MKKYLILLSALAAT
+1 MKKYLILLSAIAAT

-41 TTAAGEVIWHGNGG
+41 TTAGEVIWNGNGG

-70 DFTLPRFKISG
+70 DFTLQRFKISG

-93 NGKTLTFTNNLVDY
+93 NGKTLTFTNDLVDY
-107 NDTTSES
+107 NDTTYGN
-114 TGLSSSYS
+114 GLKSSYA
-122 LGLNFTNSDSQN
+122 LGINITNSDSAN
-134 EATMNFTSSKVEI
+134 EATMNFTSSRVEI
-147 KLETTDAASGGANIR
+147 KLETTDAASGGADIR
-162 NRYGR
+162 NKYGR
-167 TVYIGKGITA
+167 TVYIGEGITA
-177 NIKSID
+177 NIKTFD

-192 DPSKME
+192 DPSKMK

-230 NVINVVGSNFTSSGS
+230 NVINVYGSNFTSSGS
-245 ILSSALSAYENSN
+245 LLSDGLSAYENSN

-269 GTSQSTIRFYG
+269 GTSQGTVRFYG

-297 LKTATT
+297 LKNTTT
-303 FESGSSYEAAEL
+303 FGETTYEAAEL
-315 TIKGDFTTDRIV
+315 TIKGDFTTDKIV

-339 AKTTFDFSNKT
+339 AKTTFDFSNKK
-350 LTGDGSTMLITGD
+350 LDGSAMSIKGD
-363 ITVKGALDIKTKGS
+363 ITVKGMLDIKTKGGG
-377 EHSTESVSFKNIT
+377 HATESVSYRNIL
-390 VDGGSLINTT
+390 VDGGNLINTT
-400 TKTST
+400 TLNST
-405 YAFNIYEGKTIT
+405 YSFNIYEGKTIT
-417 LKNGGTIDTSKTSFI
+417 LKNGGTINTSTNSFI
-432 GLTGGKLSVDA
+432 GLTGGKLIVDA
-443 TSKILAKHIA
+443 TSKILANQIMFA
-453 FTQSKGTLELSHA
+453 QSRGTLELSHA
-466 SNLAAGTDIFV
+466 SNLASNTHICV
-477 KDLSASADAKIV
+477 KDRSANADAKIV
-489 LTNCGEAYN
+489 LTDCGEAYFIKN
-498 IATLRALRNSQLTI
+498 LRPLRKSQLSI

-518 LHIASVVGYE
+518 LHIANVAAYQ
-528 PAKGTNLTLTL
+528 PDAKGTDFALTF

-553 SELISGGEFEISPET
+553 TELISSGEFEISAGDKIT
-568 SGKTNTIKLVAY
+568 LVAY
-580 DKSGTLLDGLW
+580 DKAGKLLDGLW

-597 YLFNSAIPEPA
+597 YLANSAIPEPA

>member
-41 TTAAGEVIWHGNGG
+41 TTAGEVIWNGNGG

-70 DFTLPRFKISG
+70 DFTLQRFKISG

-107 NDTTSES
+107 NDTTSAS

-134 EATMNFTSSKVEI
+134 EATMNFTSSRVEI
-147 KLETTDAASGGANIR
+147 KLETTDAASGGADIR
-162 NRYGR
+162 NKYGR
-167 TVYIGKGITA
+167 TVYIGEGITA
-177 NIKSID
+177 NIKTFD

-192 DPSKME
+192 DPSKMK

-230 NVINVVGSNFTSSGS
+230 NVINVYGSNFTSSGS
-245 ILSSALSAYENSN
+245 LLSDGLSVYENSN

-269 GTSQSTIRFYG
+269 GTSQGTVRFYG

-297 LKTATT
+297 LKNTTT
-303 FESGSSYEAAEL
+303 FGETTYEAAEL

-339 AKTTFDFSNKT
+339 AKTTFDFSNKK
-350 LTGDGSTMLITGD
+350 LTGDGSTMLIRGD
-363 ITVKGALDIKTKGS
+363 ITVKGMLDIKTKGGG
-377 EHSTESVSFKNIT
+377 HATESVSYRNIL
-390 VDGGSLINTT
+390 VDGGNLINTT
-400 TKTST
+400 TLNST

-417 LKNGGTIDTSKTSFI
+417 LKNGGTINTSTNSFI
-432 GLTGGKLSVDA
+432 GLAGGKLIVDA
-443 TSKILAKHIA
+443 TSKILANQIMFA
-453 FTQSKGTLELSHA
+453 QSKGTLELSHA
-466 SNLAAGTDIFV
+466 SNLASNTDICV
-477 KDLSASADAKIV
+477 KDRSANADAKLV
-489 LTNCGEAYN
+489 LTDCGEAYFIKN
-498 IATLRALRNSQLTI
+498 LRPLRKSQLSI

-518 LHIASVVGYE
+518 LHIANVAAYQ
-528 PAKGTNLTLTL
+528 PDAKGTDFALTF

-553 SELISGGEFEISPET
+553 TELISSGEFEISAGDKIT
-568 SGKTNTIKLVAY
+568 LVAY
-580 DKSGTLLDGLW
+580 DKAGKLLDGLW

>member
-15 AAFAEKGSADKE
+15 AAFAEKGSADKD
-27 NPTAMSTWSSFGGG
+27 NPTAMSSWSSFGGG
-41 TTAAGEVIWHGNGG
+41 TTAGDIVWHGNGG
-55 NTTTDMTDSYVIADK
+55 NTTTDMTDSYVIADN
-70 DFTLPRFKISG
+70 DYTLNQFKISG

-107 NDTTSES
+107 NDTTSAS

-134 EATMNFTSSKVEI
+134 EATMNFTSSRVEI
-147 KLETTDAASGGANIR
+147 KLETTDAGSGGADIR
-162 NRYGR
+162 NKYGR
-167 TVYIGKGITA
+167 TVYIGEGITA
-177 NIKSID
+177 NIKTFD

-192 DPSKME
+192 DPSKMK

-230 NVINVVGSNFTSSGS
+230 NVINVYGSNFTSSGS
-245 ILSSALSAYENSN
+245 LLTGGISAYADSN
-258 IVLGGSNLAKD
+258 IVLSGSNLSKD
-269 GTSQSTIRFYG
+269 GASQGTLRFYG

-286 ASSDLAAQYLV
+286 TTADLAAQYLV

-315 TIKGDFTTDRIV
+315 TIKGDFTADKTVI
-327 MEDNTQLTIDSG
+327 EDNTHLIIDSG
-339 AKTTFDFSNKT
+339 AKMTFDFSNKT
-350 LTGDGSTMLITGD
+350 LGGKESPMNIVGD

-377 EHSTESVSFKNIT
+377 EHATESVSFKNIT

-400 TKTST
+400 AKRST
-405 YAFNIYEGKTIT
+405 YAFNISDGKTIT
-417 LKNGGTIDTSKTSFI
+417 LKNGGTIDTSAYSFI

-443 TSKILAKHIA
+443 TSKILAKQIV
-453 FTQSKGTLELSHA
+453 FRQSKGTLELSHA
-466 SNLAAGTDIFV
+466 SNLAAGTNVFV

-591 SVDASG
+591 SVDTNG

>member
-27 NPTAMSTWSSFGGG
+27 NPTAMSTWSSFDGG

-107 NDTTSES
+107 NDTTSAS

-167 TVYIGKGITA
+167 TVYIGEGITA

-230 NVINVVGSNFTSSGS
+230 NVIKVYGSNFTSSGS
-245 ILSSALSAYENSN
+245 LLSDGLSVYENSN

-269 GTSQSTIRFYG
+269 GTSQGTIRFYG

-297 LKTATT
+297 LKNTTT
-303 FESGSSYEAAEL
+303 FGETTYEAAEL

-339 AKTTFDFSNKT
+339 AKTTFDFSNKK
-350 LTGDGSTMLITGD
+350 LTGDGSTMLIRGD
-363 ITVKGALDIKTKGS
+363 ITVKGMLDIKTKGA
-377 EHSTESVSFKNIT
+377 EHSSESVSYRNIL
-390 VDGGSLINTT
+390 VDGGNLINTT
-400 TKTST
+400 TLNST

-417 LKNGGTIDTSKTSFI
+417 LKNGGTINTSTNSFI
-432 GLTGGKLSVDA
+432 GLAGGKLIVDA
-443 TSKILAKHIA
+443 TSKILANQIMFA
-453 FTQSKGTLELSHA
+453 QSKGTLELSHA
-466 SNLAAGTDIFV
+466 SNLASNTHICV
-477 KDLSASADAKIV
+477 KDRSENADAKLV
-489 LTNCGEAYN
+489 LTDCGEAYFIKN
-498 IATLRALRNSQLTI
+498 LRPLRKSQLSI

-518 LHIASVVGYE
+518 LHIANVAAYQ
-528 PAKGTNLTLTL
+528 PDAKGTDFALTF

-553 SELISGGEFEISPET
+553 TELISSGEFEISAGDKIT
-568 SGKTNTIKLVAY
+568 LVAY
-580 DKSGTLLDGLW
+580 DKAGKLLDGHW

-597 YLFNSAIPEPA
+597 YLANSAIPEPA

>member
-27 NPTAMSTWSSFGGG
+27 NPTAMSTWGSFGGG

-107 NDTTSES
+107 NDTTSAS

-167 TVYIGKGITA
+167 TVYIGEGITA

-230 NVINVVGSNFTSSGS
+230 NVINVYGSNFTSSGS
-245 ILSSALSAYENSN
+245 LLSDGLSVYENSN

-269 GTSQSTIRFYG
+269 GTSQGTVRFYG

-350 LTGDGSTMLITGD
+350 LTGDGSTMLIRGD
-363 ITVKGALDIKTKGS
+363 ITVKGMLDIKTKGAA
-377 EHSTESVSFKNIT
+377 HSSESVSYKSIL

-400 TKTST
+400 ATNST

-417 LKNGGTIDTSKTSFI
+417 LKNGGTINTSTNSFI
-432 GLTGGKLSVDA
+432 GLTGGKIVVDA
-443 TSKILAKHIA
+443 TSKILAPLIM
-453 FTQSKGTLELSHA
+453 FSQSKGTLELSHA
-466 SNLAAGTDIFV
+466 SNLASNTNICV
-477 KDLSASADAKIV
+477 KDLSENADAKIV
-489 LTNCGEAYN
+489 LTDCGEAYFIKN
-498 IATLRALRNSQLTI
+498 LRPLRKSQLSI

-518 LHIASVVGYE
+518 LHIANVAAYQ
-528 PAKGTNLTLTL
+528 PDAKGTDFALTF

-553 SELISGGEFEISPET
+553 TELISSGEFEISAGDKIT
-568 SGKTNTIKLVAY
+568 LVAY
-580 DKSGTLLDGLW
+580 DKAGKLLDGLW

-597 YLFNSAIPEPA
+597 YLANSAIPEPA
-608 EWAAIFG
+608 EWASIFG

>member
-41 TTAAGEVIWHGNGG
+41 TTAGDIVWHGNGG
-55 NTTTDMTDSYVIADK
+55 NTTTDMTDSYVIADN
-70 DFTLPRFKISG
+70 DYTLNQFKISG

-107 NDTTSES
+107 NDTTSAS

-122 LGLNFTNSDSQN
+122 LGLKFTNSDSQN

-167 TVYIGKGITA
+167 TVYIGEGITA

-208 VNVANTM
+208 VNVAGLM
-215 TLRDTN
+215 TLSDTN

-230 NVINVVGSNFTSSGS
+230 NAINIYGANFTSSGS
-245 ILSSALSAYENSN
+245 VLTGGISAYADSN
-258 IVLGGSNLAKD
+258 IVLSGSNLSKD
-269 GTSQSTIRFYG
+269 GASQGTLRFYG

-286 ASSDLAAQYLV
+286 TTADLAAQYLV
-297 LKTATT
+297 LKDTTTAGETT
-303 FESGSSYEAAEL
+303 YEAAEL
-315 TIKGDFTTDRIV
+315 TIKGDFTADKTVIENNTHLIV
-327 MEDNTQLTIDSG
+327 DSG
-339 AKTTFDFSNKT
+339 AKMTFDFSTKT
-350 LTGDGSTMLITGD
+350 LSSAMNIVGG

-377 EHSTESVSFKNIT
+377 EHGTESVSFKNIT

-405 YAFNIYEGKTIT
+405 YAFNISDGKTIT
-417 LKNGGTIDTSKTSFI
+417 LKNGGTIDTSAYSFI

-597 YLFNSAIPEPA
+597 YLANSAIPEPA

>member
-1 MKKYLILLSALAAT
+1 MKKYLILLSAIAAT

-27 NPTAMSTWSSFGGG
+27 NPTAMSTWSAFGGG
-41 TTAAGEVIWHGNGG
+41 TTAGEVIWHGNGG

-70 DFTLPRFKISG
+70 DFTLQRFKISG

-107 NDTTSES
+107 NDTTSGT
-114 TGLSSSYS
+114 TGLTSSYA
-122 LGLNFTNSDSQN
+122 LGINITNSDSAN
-134 EATMNFTSSKVEI
+134 EATLNFTSSRVEI
-147 KLETTDAASGGANIR
+147 KLETTDAGSGGADIR
-162 NRYGR
+162 NKYGR
-167 TVYIGKGITA
+167 TVYIGEGITA
-177 NIKSID
+177 NIKTFD

-192 DPSKME
+192 DPSKMK

-230 NVINVVGSNFTSSGS
+230 NVINVYGSNFTSSGS
-245 ILSSALSAYENSN
+245 LLSDGLSAYENSN

-269 GTSQSTIRFYG
+269 GTSQGTVRFYG

-297 LKTATT
+297 LKNTTT
-303 FESGSSYEAAEL
+303 FGETTYEAAEL

-339 AKTTFDFSNKT
+339 AKTTFDFSNKK
-350 LTGDGSTMLITGD
+350 LTGDGSTMLIRGD
-363 ITVKGALDIKTKGS
+363 ITVKGMLDIKTKGGG
-377 EHSTESVSFKNIT
+377 HATESVSYRNIL
-390 VDGGSLINTT
+390 VDGGNLINTT
-400 TKTST
+400 TLNST

-417 LKNGGTIDTSKTSFI
+417 LKNGGTINTSTNSFI
-432 GLTGGKLSVDA
+432 GLAGGKLIVDA
-443 TSKILAKHIA
+443 TSKILANQIMFA
-453 FTQSKGTLELSHA
+453 QSKGTLELSHA
-466 SNLAAGTDIFV
+466 SNLASNTDICV
-477 KDLSASADAKIV
+477 KDRSANADAKLV
-489 LTNCGEAYN
+489 LTDCGEAYFIKN
-498 IATLRALRNSQLTI
+498 LRPLRKSQLSI

-518 LHIASVVGYE
+518 LHIANVAAYQ
-528 PAKGTNLTLTL
+528 PDAKGTDFALTF

-553 SELISGGEFEISPET
+553 TELISSGEFEISAGDKIT
-568 SGKTNTIKLVAY
+568 LVAY
-580 DKSGTLLDGLW
+580 DKAGKLLDGLW

-597 YLFNSAIPEPA
+597 YLANSAIPEPA

>member
-41 TTAAGEVIWHGNGG
+41 TTAGEVIWHGNGG

-70 DFTLPRFKISG
+70 DFTLQRFKISG

-107 NDTTSES
+107 NDTTSAS

-134 EATMNFTSSKVEI
+134 EATMNFTSSRVEI
-147 KLETTDAASGGANIR
+147 KLETTDAASGGADIR
-162 NRYGR
+162 NKYGR
-167 TVYIGKGITA
+167 TVYIGEGITA
-177 NIKSID
+177 NIKTFD

-192 DPSKME
+192 DPSKMK

-230 NVINVVGSNFTSSGS
+230 NVINVYGSNFTSSGS
-245 ILSSALSAYENSN
+245 LLSDGLSVYENSN

-269 GTSQSTIRFYG
+269 GTSQGTIRFYG

-297 LKTATT
+297 LKNTTT
-303 FESGSSYEAAEL
+303 FGETTYEAAEL

-350 LTGDGSTMLITGD
+350 LTGDGSTMLIRGD
-363 ITVKGALDIKTKGS
+363 ITVKGMLDIKTKGAT
-377 EHSTESVSFKNIT
+377 HSSESVSYKSIL

-400 TKTST
+400 ATNGT

-417 LKNGGTIDTSKTSFI
+417 LKNGGTINTSTNSFI
-432 GLTGGKLSVDA
+432 GLAGGKLIVDA
-443 TSKILAKHIA
+443 TSKILANQIMFA
-453 FTQSKGTLELSHA
+453 QSKGTLELSHA
-466 SNLAAGTDIFV
+466 SNLASNTHICV
-477 KDLSASADAKIV
+477 KDRSENADAKLV
-489 LTNCGEAYN
+489 LTDCGEAYFIKN
-498 IATLRALRNSQLTI
+498 LRPLRKSQLSI

-518 LHIASVVGYE
+518 LHIANVAAYQ
-528 PAKGTNLTLTL
+528 PDAKGTDFALTF

-553 SELISGGEFEISPET
+553 TELISSGEFEISAGDKIT
-568 SGKTNTIKLVAY
+568 LVAY
-580 DKSGTLLDGLW
+580 DKAGKLLDGLW

-597 YLFNSAIPEPA
+597 YLANSAIPEPA

>member
-27 NPTAMSTWSSFGGG
+27 NPTKMSTWSSFDGG
-41 TTAAGEVIWHGNGG
+41 TTAGEIIWHGNGG

-70 DFTLPRFKISG
+70 DLTLKNFKISG

-93 NGKTLTFTNNLVDY
+93 NGKTLTFTNNLIDY
-107 NDTTSES
+107 NDTLNES

-134 EATMNFTSSKVEI
+134 EATMNFTSSRVAI

-167 TVYIGKGITA
+167 TVYIGEGITA
-177 NIKSID
+177 KIQTLD
-183 VSGRFKNLS
+183 VIGKFKNLS

-198 WDSKMTVAGK
+198 FDSKMTVAGK

-215 TLRDTN
+215 TLSDTN

-230 NVINVVGSNFTSSGS
+230 TAINIFGSNFTSSGS
-245 ILSSALSAYENSN
+245 ILSSNGLSAYENSN
-258 IVLGGSNLAKD
+258 IVLSGSNLAKD
-269 GTSQSTIRFYG
+269 GTSQGTVRFYG

-297 LKTATT
+297 MKTATT
-303 FESGSSYEAAEL
+303 SYEAAEL

-339 AKTTFDFSNKT
+339 AKTTFDFSNKNLDDKNT
-350 LTGDGSTMLITGD
+350 PPMTIRGD
-363 ITVKGALDIKTKGS
+363 ITVKGMLDIKTKGLMHSS
-377 EHSTESVSFKNIT
+377 EFLSYKSIL
-390 VDGGSLINTT
+390 VDGGSLMHTT
-400 TKTST
+400 ATNST
-405 YAFNIYEGKTIT
+405 YAFNIYDGKTIT
-417 LKNGGTIDTSKTSFI
+417 LKNGGTINTSTNSFI
-432 GLTGGKLSVDA
+432 GLTGGKLIVDA
-443 TSKILAKHIA
+443 TSKILAPLIM
-453 FTQSKGTLELSHA
+453 FSQSKGTLELSHA
-466 SNLAAGTDIFV
+466 SNLASNTNICV
-477 KDLSASADAKIV
+477 KDISDNADAKIV
-489 LTNCGEAYN
+489 LTDCGEAYFIKN
-498 IATLRALRNSQLTI
+498 LRALRNSQLTI

-518 LHIASVVGYE
+518 LNIASVGGYE

-539 LDFENGLVKVDGWT
+539 LDFENGLVKVGGWT
-553 SELISGGEFEISPET
+553 SELISSGEFEISPET
-568 SGKTNTIKLVAY
+568 SGNKNTIKLVAY
-580 DKSGTLLDGLW
+580 DKAGTLLNGLW

-597 YLFNSAIPEPA
+597 YLANSAIPEPA

>member
-27 NPTAMSTWSSFGGG
+27 NPTAMSTWSSFDGG

-107 NDTTSES
+107 NDTTSAS

-167 TVYIGKGITA
+167 TVYIGEGITA

-230 NVINVVGSNFTSSGS
+230 NAINVVGSNFTSSGS
-245 ILSSALSAYENSN
+245 ILSSGLSAYENSN

-377 EHSTESVSFKNIT
+377 EHGTESVSFKNIT

-432 GLTGGKLSVDA
+432 GLTGGKLIVDA
-443 TSKILAKHIA
+443 TSKILANQIMFA
-453 FTQSKGTLELSHA
+453 QSKGTLELSHA
-466 SNLAAGTDIFV
+466 SNLASNTHICV
-477 KDLSASADAKIV
+477 KDRSENADAKLV
-489 LTNCGEAYN
+489 LTDCGEAYFIKN
-498 IATLRALRNSQLTI
+498 LRPLRKSQLSI

-518 LHIASVVGYE
+518 LHIANVAAYQ
-528 PAKGTNLTLTL
+528 PDAKGTDFALTF

-553 SELISGGEFEISPET
+553 TELISSGEFEISAGDKIT
-568 SGKTNTIKLVAY
+568 LVAY
-580 DKSGTLLDGLW
+580 DKAGKLLDGLW

-597 YLFNSAIPEPA
+597 YLANSAIPEPA

>member
-27 NPTAMSTWSSFGGG
+27 NPTAMSTWGSFDGG

-107 NDTTSES
+107 NDTTSAS

-167 TVYIGKGITA
+167 TVYIGEGITA

-230 NVINVVGSNFTSSGS
+230 NAINVVGSNFTSSGS
-245 ILSSALSAYENSN
+245 ILSSGLSAYENSN

-377 EHSTESVSFKNIT
+377 EHGTESVSFKNIT

-405 YAFNIYEGKTIT
+405 YAFNISDGKTIT
-417 LKNGGTIDTSKTSFI
+417 LKNGGTIDTSAYSFI

-591 SVDASG
+591 SVDTNG

>member
-27 NPTAMSTWSSFGGG
+27 NPTAMSTWSSFDGG
-41 TTAAGEVIWHGNGG
+41 TTAGEVIWHGNGG

-70 DFTLPRFKISG
+70 DFTLQRFKISG

-107 NDTTSES
+107 NDTTSAS

-147 KLETTDAASGGANIR
+147 KLETNRRGLGGANIR

-245 ILSSALSAYENSN
+245 ILSSGLSAYENSN

-339 AKTTFDFSNKT
+339 AKTTFDFSNKS
-350 LTGDGSTMLITGD
+350 LTGDGSTMLIRGD
-363 ITVKGALDIKTKGS
+363 ITVKGMLDIKTKGAMPPLRKRI
-377 EHSTESVSFKNIT
+377 VQ
-390 VDGGSLINTT
+390 
-400 TKTST
+400 
-405 YAFNIYEGKTIT
+405 
-417 LKNGGTIDTSKTSFI
+417 
-432 GLTGGKLSVDA
+432 
-443 TSKILAKHIA
+443 KH
-453 FTQSKGTLELSHA
+453 
-466 SNLAAGTDIFV
+466 
-477 KDLSASADAKIV
+477 
-489 LTNCGEAYN
+489 
-498 IATLRALRNSQLTI
+498 
-512 DLNGAE
+512 
-518 LHIASVVGYE
+518 
-528 PAKGTNLTLTL
+528 
-539 LDFENGLVKVDGWT
+539 
-553 SELISGGEFEISPET
+553 
-568 SGKTNTIKLVAY
+568 
-580 DKSGTLLDGLW
+580 
-591 SVDASG
+591 
-597 YLFNSAIPEPA
+597 
-608 EWAAIFG
+608 
-615 AIALGLAVY
+615 LG
-624 RRRK
+624 RRRQPHQYDRDKQHIRVQHLRRQDNHAQKRRHNQHLDRLVHRAYGRQDCG

>member
-27 NPTAMSTWSSFGGG
+27 NPTAMSTWGSFDGG

-107 NDTTSES
+107 NDTTSAS

-245 ILSSALSAYENSN
+245 ILSSGLSAYENSN

-286 ASSDLAAQYLV
+286 ASSDLAAQYLE

-350 LTGDGSTMLITGD
+350 LTGDGSTMLIRGD
-363 ITVKGALDIKTKGS
+363 ITVKGMLDIKTKGAM
-377 EHSTESVSFKNIT
+377 HSSESVSYKSIL

-400 TKTST
+400 ATNST
-405 YAFNIYEGKTIT
+405 YAFNIYDGKTIT
-417 LKNGGTIDTSKTSFI
+417 LKNGGTINTSTDSFI
-432 GLTGGKLSVDA
+432 GLTGGKIVVDA
-443 TSKILAKHIA
+443 TSKILAPQIMFA
-453 FTQSKGTLELSHA
+453 QSKGTLELSHA
-466 SNLAAGTDIFV
+466 SNLASNTNICV
-477 KDLSASADAKIV
+477 KDLSENADAKIV
-489 LTNCGEAYN
+489 LTDCGEAYFIKN
-498 IATLRALRNSQLTI
+498 LRPLRKSQLSI

-518 LHIASVVGYE
+518 LHIANVAAYQ
-528 PAKGTNLTLTL
+528 PDAKGTDFALTF

-553 SELISGGEFEISPET
+553 TELISSGEFEISAGDKIT
-568 SGKTNTIKLVAY
+568 LVAY
-580 DKSGTLLDGLW
+580 DKAGKLLDGLW

-597 YLFNSAIPEPA
+597 YLANSAIPEPA

>member
-27 NPTAMSTWSSFGGG
+27 NPTAMSTWGSFDGG

-107 NDTTSES
+107 NDTTSAS

-167 TVYIGKGITA
+167 TVYIGEGITA

-198 WDSKMTVAGK
+198 RDSKMTVAGK

-230 NVINVVGSNFTSSGS
+230 NAINVVGSNFTSSGS
-245 ILSSALSAYENSN
+245 ILSSSLSAYENSN

-377 EHSTESVSFKNIT
+377 EHGTECVSFKNIT

>member
-41 TTAAGEVIWHGNGG
+41 TTAGEVIWNGNGG

-70 DFTLPRFKISG
+70 DFTLQRFKISG

-107 NDTTSES
+107 NDTTSAS

-134 EATMNFTSSKVEI
+134 EATMNFTSSRVEI
-147 KLETTDAASGGANIR
+147 KLETTDAASGGADIR
-162 NRYGR
+162 NKYGR
-167 TVYIGKGITA
+167 TVYIGEGITA
-177 NIKSID
+177 NIKTFD

-230 NVINVVGSNFTSSGS
+230 NAINVYGSNFTSSGS
-245 ILSSALSAYENSN
+245 LLSDGLSAYENSN

-269 GTSQSTIRFYG
+269 GTSQGTVRFYG

-297 LKTATT
+297 LKNTTT
-303 FESGSSYEAAEL
+303 FGETTYEAAEL
-315 TIKGDFTTDRIV
+315 TIKGDFTTDKIV

-350 LTGDGSTMLITGD
+350 LNGSAMSIKGD
-363 ITVKGALDIKTKGS
+363 ITVKGMLDIKTKGGG
-377 EHSTESVSFKNIT
+377 HATESVSYRNIL
-390 VDGGSLINTT
+390 VDGGNLINTT
-400 TKTST
+400 TLNST
-405 YAFNIYEGKTIT
+405 YSFNIYEGKTIT
-417 LKNGGTIDTSKTSFI
+417 LKNGGTINTSTNSFI
-432 GLTGGKLSVDA
+432 GLTGGKLIVDA
-443 TSKILAKHIA
+443 TSKILANQIMFA
-453 FTQSKGTLELSHA
+453 QSRGTLELSHA
-466 SNLAAGTDIFV
+466 SNLASNTHICV
-477 KDLSASADAKIV
+477 KDRSANADAKIV
-489 LTNCGEAYN
+489 LTDCGEAYFIKN
-498 IATLRALRNSQLTI
+498 LRPLRKSQLSI

-518 LHIASVVGYE
+518 LHIANVAAYQ
-528 PAKGTNLTLTL
+528 PDAKGTDFALTF

-553 SELISGGEFEISPET
+553 TELISSGEFEISAGDKIT
-568 SGKTNTIKLVAY
+568 LVAY
-580 DKSGTLLDGLW
+580 DKAGKLLDGLW

-597 YLFNSAIPEPA
+597 YLANSAIPEPA

>member
-27 NPTAMSTWSSFGGG
+27 NPTAMSTWGSFGGG
-41 TTAAGEVIWHGNGG
+41 TTAGEVIWHGNGG

-70 DFTLPRFKISG
+70 DFTLQRFKISG

-107 NDTTSES
+107 NDTTSAS

-167 TVYIGKGITA
+167 TVYIGEGITA

-208 VNVANTM
+208 VNVADTM

-245 ILSSALSAYENSN
+245 ILSSGLSAYENSN

-350 LTGDGSTMLITGD
+350 LTGDGSTMLIRGD
-363 ITVKGALDIKTKGS
+363 ITVKGMLDIKTKGAM
-377 EHSTESVSFKNIT
+377 HSSESVSYKSIL

-400 TKTST
+400 ATNST
-405 YAFNIYEGKTIT
+405 YAFNIYDGKTIT
-417 LKNGGTIDTSKTSFI
+417 LKNGGTINTSTDSFI

-453 FTQSKGTLELSHA
+453 FTQSKGTLELSHT

-591 SVDASG
+591 SVDTNG

>member
-27 NPTAMSTWSSFGGG
+27 NPTAMSTWSSFDGG

-107 NDTTSES
+107 NDTTSAS

-167 TVYIGKGITA
+167 TVYIGEGITA

-208 VNVANTM
+208 VNVADTM

-245 ILSSALSAYENSN
+245 ILSSGLSAYENSN

-350 LTGDGSTMLITGD
+350 LTGDGSTMLIRGD
-363 ITVKGALDIKTKGS
+363 ITVKGMLDIKTKGS
-377 EHSTESVSFKNIT
+377 EHGTESVSFKNIT

-417 LKNGGTIDTSKTSFI
+417 LKNGGTIDTSETSFI

-518 LHIASVVGYE
+518 LHIAKVSGYE

-591 SVDASG
+591 SVDTNG

-615 AIALGLAVY
+615 AIALGLALY